1 MLGYFRNIFF
11 LLRLNDAN
19 LLFVASNFLLLFLLF
34 FSLLSTNNPIQ
45 QINRLL
51 DGKHFSIG
59 LLINLIKL
67 VNHLRKIKSIF
78 NLKLI
83 LLF

>member
-1 MLGYFRNIFF
+1 MLGWFKHMLF
-11 LLRLNDAN
+11 LLSFNGAN
-19 LLFVASNFLLLFLLF
+19 LLFVIFNFLLLFLLF
-34 FSLLSTNNPIQ
+34 LSLLSTNNPIQ

-51 DGKHFSIG
+51 DGKHYSIR
-59 LLINLIKL
+59 LLINLIEL
-67 VNHLRKIKSIF
+67 IDHLSKIKSIF